1 MRHQGRITTWK
12 DDRGFG
18 FIIPNGGGE
27 PVFLHI
33 NSFSSRPRRPE
44 VNELVTYELSVDGK
58 GRSQAKAVAFIGER
72 TAMPKAPG
80 RSSLPI
86 LFAACFLAC
95 VAGAVFADW
104 IPYAV
109 LALYIIAS
117 IVAFVAYAID
127 KSAALRNQWR
137 IQESTLHLFALLG
150 GWPGALVAQRL
161 LRHKSSKASF
171 QTTFWGTVVLNC
183 GALGW
188 LFSPSGTRILNS
200 LLGIA

>member
-1 MRHQGRITTWK
+1 M
-12 DDRGFG
+12 
-18 FIIPNGGGE
+18 
-27 PVFLHI
+27 
-33 NSFSSRPRRPE
+33 
-44 VNELVTYELSVDGK
+44 
-58 GRSQAKAVAFIGER
+58 FIGEWA
-72 TAMPKAPG
+72 AMPKASG
-80 RSSLPI
+80 RSNLPT
-86 LFAACFLAC
+86 LFAACFLAF
-95 VAGAVFADW
+95 VAGAVIADW

-150 GWPGALVAQRL
+150 DWPGALVAQRL

-171 QTTFWGTVVLNC
+171 QTIFCGTVVLNC

-188 LFSPSGTRILNS
+188 LLSSSGTRILNS